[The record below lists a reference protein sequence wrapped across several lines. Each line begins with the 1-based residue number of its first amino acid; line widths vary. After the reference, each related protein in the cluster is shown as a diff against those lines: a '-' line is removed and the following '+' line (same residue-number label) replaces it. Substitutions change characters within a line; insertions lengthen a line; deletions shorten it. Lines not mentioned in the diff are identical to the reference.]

1 MKPLPDLTNVAA
13 MAAWG
18 RRSALMRAR
27 NEACEALRDIA
38 VHAQGQDIGGAGQEL
53 DGAMEAIERLKQ
65 IANLW
70 NEQ

>member
-1 MKPLPDLTNVAA
+1 
-13 MAAWG
+13 
-18 RRSALMRAR
+18 MRAR